1 LKGIWSQK
9 WHKSQHSKP
18 FFTSFYSSRLAS
30 TAGRSHPNS
39 ARVPHCLAPVPGRT
53 RRWAPSPTQR
63 ETRTRHPLH
72 VRRPRRNTTT
82 HRYGFRAS
90 RTNPLDMLAGWVGT
104 GTADLEMSTR
114 ISTLAK
120 RPCQGRASPVPR
132 SGTGFGLSFDPPAPR
147 KNPGFPSNH
156 LVQPAILCSME
167 IKSKRNVHFCCNA
180 TGFPNPPKN
189 TN

>member
-1 LKGIWSQK
+1 MASSQY
-9 WHKSQHSKP
+9 SKP
-18 FFTSFYSSRLAS
+18 FSLLS
-30 TAGRSHPNS
+30 THPVWLQRP
-39 ARVPHCLAPVPGRT
+39 AEAIQTQHRVPHCLAPVPGRT
-53 RRWAPSPTQR
+53 RRWVPSPTQR

-90 RTNPLDMLAGWVGT
+90 RTNPLDMLAGWGGT
-104 GTADLEMSTR
+104 GTADLEMSSR

-120 RPCQGRASPVPR
+120 RPRQGRASPVPR
-132 SGTGFGLSFDPPAPR
+132 SGTGFGQSFDPPAPR

-156 LVQPAILCSME
+156 LVQPAILCSMGL
-167 IKSKRNVHFCCNA
+167 KSKGNVHFCCNA
-180 TGFPNPPKN
+180 TESEPQKN